1 MPCHFLGW
9 PELFPRNHTMV
20 SHCTFLYRILFV
32 SKLPSF
38 RSHLTHEDHLE
49 SWSSEYYFL
58 ISSAQIFKIV
68 VPSYYTFS
76 YCILL
81 VQWVSVSLVHLHFD
95 ASLITLRIIFIVV
108 VQSLHCVQ
116 LFGIPWTAA
125 CQVFLSFSIFWSLLK
140 LMSLE
145 SVMPSNHLI
154 FCHSL
159 LLLLPIFSNIR
170 VFSNESALHIR
181 WPKY

>member
-1 MPCHFLGW
+1 MLEYLLTMPCHFLGW

-125 CQVFLSFSIFWSLLK
+125 CHTPMSSIISWSLLK
-140 LMSLE
+140 FISIE
-145 SVMPSNHLI
+145 
-154 FCHSL
+154 L
-159 LLLLPIFSNIR
+159 LLLLLLLSSFSR
-170 VFSNESALHIR
+170 VQLCVTT
-181 WPKY
+181 